1 MAYIDLPGDV
11 VHIYGLTLG
20 KMLDLCVENPIRV
33 HRTLFHGT
41 EGPGLDF
48 HEHMYSTNQNKGKSP
63 SVKPRTEKAIGVDLR
78 VPPSRVSRGTDHR
91 SVGITGKLA
100 CLPNLC
106 VQV

>member
-1 MAYIDLPGDV
+1 MAYIDLPRDV

-48 HEHMYSTNQNKGKSP
+48 HEHMY
-63 SVKPRTEKAIGVDLR
+63 
-78 VPPSRVSRGTDHR
+78 
-91 SVGITGKLA
+91 
-100 CLPNLC
+100 
-106 VQV
+106 